1 MHTLH
6 EPVMR
11 WGDTTDLA
19 LQAVQTLSKQQG
31 ICNIYK
37 PGDHRP
43 SLPYG
48 VIPFTLLL
56 LPPLLLQILA
66 APAIIGVLIAPT
78 AQVSYGL
85 LFVAYIT
92 AETWLGPA
100 AAIVQVRCC

>member
-56 LPPLLLQILA
+56 LPPSSSRSWQPQPLLGCL
-66 APAIIGVLIAPT
+66 
-78 AQVSYGL
+78 
-85 LFVAYIT
+85 
-92 AETWLGPA
+92 
-100 AAIVQVRCC
+100 